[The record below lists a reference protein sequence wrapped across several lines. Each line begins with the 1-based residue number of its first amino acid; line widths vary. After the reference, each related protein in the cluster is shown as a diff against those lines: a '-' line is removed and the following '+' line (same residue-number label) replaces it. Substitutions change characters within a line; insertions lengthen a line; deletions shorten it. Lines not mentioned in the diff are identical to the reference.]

1 MLNSE
6 APSPEGNSNPVMINF
21 YLLTST
27 IRSDAPVA
35 FMLLGEVRPSARK
48 FGGVTAGGRAP

>member
-1 MLNSE
+1 
-6 APSPEGNSNPVMINF
+6 MINF

-35 FMLLGEVRPSARK
+35 FTLLGEVRPSARM

>member
-1 MLNSE
+1 
-6 APSPEGNSNPVMINF
+6 MINF

-35 FMLLGEVRPSARK
+35 FTLLGEVRPSARK
-48 FGGVTAGGRAP
+48 FGGDTAGGRAP

>member
-1 MLNSE
+1 
-6 APSPEGNSNPVMINF
+6 MINF

-35 FMLLGEVRPSARK
+35 SMLLGAVRPSARK
-48 FGGVTAGGRAP
+48 FGGLTAGGRAP